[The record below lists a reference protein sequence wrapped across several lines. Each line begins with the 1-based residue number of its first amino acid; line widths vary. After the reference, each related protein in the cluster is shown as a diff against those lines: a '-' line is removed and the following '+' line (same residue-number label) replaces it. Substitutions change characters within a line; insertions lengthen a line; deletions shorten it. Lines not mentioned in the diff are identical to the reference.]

1 MIGVSFS
8 RSCGDRRDT
17 HNVDSLIQDKL
28 HMRWRFCGRAT
39 SAGWSCTTT
48 SIGYRR
54 PISTFA
60 DDGCSLPSCPPTPN
74 FPLLLA
80 RIDGAHLGYPFS
92 TPSRPR
98 YSHILRY
105 EKAQHDP
112 ATNGTTDVL
121 LGNYTELW
129 KVLHNCQRDLLLIVR
144 AQDLTNGGYSVRA
157 MDWAP
162 EHGLDMIPLVDETD
176 ARLSH
181 TPYFTFHRHHRVAC
195 L

>member
-1 MIGVSFS
+1 MDEQPQLDGPVPLQAS
-8 RSCGDRRDT
+8 
-17 HNVDSLIQDKL
+17 
-28 HMRWRFCGRAT
+28 AT
-39 SAGWSCTTT
+39 GALFQHLQTMV
-48 SIGYRR
+48 
-54 PISTFA
+54 A
-60 DDGCSLPSCPPTPN
+60 DFRHAPHPQ

-80 RIDGAHLGYPFS
+80 CIDGAHLGYPFS
-92 TPSRPR
+92 PASRPR
-98 YSHILRY
+98 HSHILRY

-129 KVLHNCQRDLLLIVR
+129 KVLHNCQGDLLLIVR

-157 MDWAP
+157 MDWMP